1 MALSIRLLLLLLA
14 ASLTERLLVL
24 PAGAQTP
31 PAGSGQASPSTLRI
45 PRVTRPPKIEDFLN
59 GTPREAEATL
69 TDFRQFRPGDGV
81 PASQPT
87 AAYLSYDD
95 KNLYV
100 VFVCK
105 DEPDKV
111 RAHLAKRED
120 IGNDEQVAI
129 YLDTFHDHH
138 RAYIFSTNPLG
149 IQLDGI
155 FTEGQGNDFSFDTL
169 WYSDGRLTADG
180 YIVWMAIPFKSLR
193 FPGEPAQD
201 WGVALD
207 RVIIRTNEVVF
218 WPYVTTRVQGIAQQ
232 FATLEGLERIS
243 PGHNVQFIPY
253 GLFARARFLDTSDPN
268 NPGFRTK
275 NDFRGGLD
283 AKFVVRDALTFDVA
297 LNPDFSQ
304 VESDE
309 PQVTINQRFEVF
321 FPEKRPFFIENAGF
335 FQTPIPLF
343 FSRRVADP
351 QFGVRMT
358 GKVGRW
364 ALGAIGIDDRGPGN
378 GRLSTDPL
386 AGDRAGIGI
395 VRVQREFGE
404 QSKIGLLVASR
415 DFASSSNRVFSID
428 TRIKLSPNLV
438 LEAQA
443 MHSETRQL
451 PNEQSCQNAGL
462 RLSGPAYFAELTFL
476 GRHLSYAARYS
487 DRSPSFCSEL
497 GFVPRVDIRDMEYFI
512 GYSWR
517 PEHSRLVSFGP
528 AIFALVNWN
537 RAGQVQDW
545 IVDSKFDAEFTGQT
559 LMEIR
564 RVEAFELFQNIGF
577 RKHTTTLSFST
588 EVFKW
593 LAFSSGYQR
602 GTNENFFPA
611 AGLLPFLGNFTT
623 VRPGFTF
630 RPSPRIRF
638 DQTYLYTR
646 LGTRTGSTPAGFPS
660 GISIFNNHILR
671 SKLNYQF
678 NREFSVRVIL
688 DYNATLANS
697 SLLDI
702 QTNLGSSPGALPV
715 PTKRF
720 TADLLFTYL
729 LHPGTALYVGY
740 TDRQE
745 NLALDPALPPTL
757 RRIGSPTTATSRQ
770 FFVKMSYL
778 FRF

>member
-1 MALSIRLLLLLLA
+1 MALFIRLLLLLLA
-14 ASLTERLLVL
+14 ASLTEGLLLL
-24 PAGAQTP
+24 PAGAQTR
-31 PAGSGQASPSTLRI
+31 PAGSGQALPSTLRI
-45 PRVTRPPKIEDFLN
+45 PRVRRSPKIEDFLN

-81 PASQPT
+81 PVSQPT

-111 RAHLAKRED
+111 RAHLARRED

-138 RAYIFSTNPLG
+138 RAYIFATNPLG

-169 WYSDGRLTADG
+169 WYSEGRLTADG

-193 FPGEPAQD
+193 FPAEPAQD

-207 RVIIRTNEVVF
+207 RVIIRTNEVAF

-243 PGHNVQFIPY
+243 PGHNMQFIPY

-275 NDFRGGLD
+275 NDFRGGVD

-351 QFGVRMT
+351 QFGLRMT

-378 GRLSTDPL
+378 GRMSTDPL

-451 PNEQSCQNAGL
+451 PNQRAILPERGAAAFRPGVFRRVDL
-462 RLSGPAYFAELTFL
+462 PGPAPVLRGALFRPQPLL
-476 GRHLSYAARYS
+476 L
-487 DRSPSFCSEL
+487 L
-497 GFVPRVDIRDMEYFI
+497 RVRIR
-512 GYSWR
+512 
-517 PEHSRLVSFGP
+517 
-528 AIFALVNWN
+528 
-537 RAGQVQDW
+537 
-545 IVDSKFDAEFTGQT
+545 
-559 LMEIR
+559 
-564 RVEAFELFQNIGF
+564 
-577 RKHTTTLSFST
+577 
-588 EVFKW
+588 
-593 LAFSSGYQR
+593 
-602 GTNENFFPA
+602 A
-611 AGLLPFLGNFTT
+611 AG
-623 VRPGFTF
+623 
-630 RPSPRIRF
+630 
-638 DQTYLYTR
+638 
-646 LGTRTGSTPAGFPS
+646 
-660 GISIFNNHILR
+660 
-671 SKLNYQF
+671 
-678 NREFSVRVIL
+678 
-688 DYNATLANS
+688 
-697 SLLDI
+697 
-702 QTNLGSSPGALPV
+702 
-715 PTKRF
+715 
-720 TADLLFTYL
+720 
-729 LHPGTALYVGY
+729 GY
-740 TDRQE
+740 
-745 NLALDPALPPTL
+745 P
-757 RRIGSPTTATSRQ
+757 
-770 FFVKMSYL
+770 
-778 FRF
+778 